1 MKRSSRIIAATAA
14 IAVAGLALSSFATQ
28 YLAAQFGYHPSL
40 GDPWI
45 GQWYAPWAWIGWYG
59 RWHATAP
66 SAFVLFDAG
75 LGLTGIAASLGALL
89 ALGMQGRSAQRHEGI
104 HGTAHWASAAEIKAT
119 GLLPRRGKPAGGV
132 YVGGWRDA
140 RGRLCYL
147 RHSGPEHIAAIAP
160 TRSGK
165 GVGLVIPTLLS
176 WQESAVVLD
185 LKEEL
190 WNITAGW
197 RQDGAGNRVLRFDP
211 GAEEGSVAY
220 NPLEEIRLGTD
231 REYQDAM
238 NIATMLV
245 DPHGKGLVDHWQ
257 KTSHAL
263 LVGVILHMLYKARAE
278 GRSGTLTDVACA
290 LSDPNR
296 PIDGLYRDMKLNKW
310 GADSKV
316 HGIIASAAKQQA
328 DRPPEERGS
337 VLSTALSFL
346 SLYRDP
352 LIAKNTSRSD
362 FRMLDLMNSDRPVTL
377 YLVVR
382 PEDKDSMKPL
392 IRLVINQI
400 VRVLLRPAM
409 KDGVMP
415 HKHRLLLMLDEF
427 PSLGNLEV
435 FEDSLAY
442 IAGYGIKAYLIM
454 QDITQLRGA
463 YGQEESILSNCH
475 VRVAFAPNRYE
486 TGKWLSDEAGTM
498 TIVKEDVTVSG
509 ARHGA
514 VLNHV
519 AKTFHQVAR
528 PLITP
533 DEVMRLKGA
542 AKDENGAITEPGDM
556 LIFMAGHAPI
566 LGTQSLYFRDP
577 TFSARAN
584 MPTPAGDKGVAQT
597 PKRRVFRLDD
607 PKDGEE
613 AAA

>member
-45 GQWYAPWAWIGWYG
+45 GQWYAPWAWIDWYV